1 MKFIIKCSKEIF
13 SPREIQAIEKNGYS
27 FCALTIGQRQ
37 PKSTDEKSFID
48 FIEGIRDPQTSAE
61 KAWIKYLDQ
70 MKLEGHIAGPWLKL
84 QIEDFVPEIPVVNP
98 QNNIKDLEQL
108 NIEFRKR
115 FKLIHNVDYRFNI
128 KYLFHFTD
136 IENIESIKKHGLL
149 PLSVLSE
156 NGIIPPKPGGND
168 LSHGLDRN
176 YGLDKYVH
184 LAFREFHPME
194 YRARQEERIAE
205 TRFLKISSE
214 VINFGGAL
222 VTASVANKTDAELY
236 FIEGSSAH
244 IPYEIFSNAAIDFSN
259 SKVRAE
265 YSHLLKAEM
274 LIPHP
279 IHPKYILNL

>member
-1 MKFIIKCSKEIF
+1 M
-13 SPREIQAIEKNGYS
+13 AILEKHGHEY
-27 FCALTIGQRQ
+27 CRLTIGQQ
-37 PKSTDEKSFID
+37 LPETIDEKSFLDVIN
-48 FIEGIRDPQTSAE
+48 GIRGPQAPGE
-61 KAWIKYLDQ
+61 KVWIKYLDQ
-70 MKLEGHIAGPWLKL
+70 MKLEGHIAGPWLEL
-84 QIEDFVPEIPVVNP
+84 EIEDFIPEIPVVNP
-98 QNNIKDLEQL
+98 QHNIKDLEQL
-108 NIEFRKR
+108 NIECSKR
-115 FKLIHNVDYRFNI
+115 VKLIHDVDHKFNI
-128 KYLFHFTD
+128 ESLFHFTD

-168 LSHGLDRN
+168 LSHELDRN
-176 YGLDKYVH
+176 NGLDKYVH

-194 YRARQEERIAE
+194 YKARQEERIGE

-222 VTASVANKTDAELY
+222 VTASVANKTDAEY
-236 FIEGSSAH
+236 YYIKGSSAY

-259 SKVRAE
+259 FKVRAE